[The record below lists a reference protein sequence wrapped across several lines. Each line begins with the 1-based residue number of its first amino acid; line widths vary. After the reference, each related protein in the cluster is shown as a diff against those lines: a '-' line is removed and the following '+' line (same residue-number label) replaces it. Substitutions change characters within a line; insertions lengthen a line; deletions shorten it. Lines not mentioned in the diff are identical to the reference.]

1 MSLLNKLLG
10 FRWSLYVVRNGNELV
25 YAMHEHSVV
34 RMLGYVMR
42 YFANGRTP
50 VEPWSLYVNFN
61 HKHQSIKLGS
71 EHFTPDGEN
80 FTPTLIQQI
89 ESIDPGWKV
98 KGGEPVFEEAATK
111 KRIKISAHEPGEIVD
126 IQAMLENISKPR
138 EVTFFS
144 VMKEVFGKR

>member
-1 MSLLNKLLG
+1 
-10 FRWSLYVVRNGNELV
+10 
-25 YAMHEHSVV
+25 
-34 RMLGYVMR
+34 MLGYVMR

-61 HKHQSIKLGS
+61 HTHQTIKLGP
-71 EHFTPDGEN
+71 EHFTTDGEN

-89 ESIDPGWKV
+89 EFVDPGWKV
-98 KGGEPVFEEAATK
+98 KGGEPVFEEATTK

-126 IQAMLENISKPR
+126 IEAMLANINKPP

>member
-10 FRWSLYVVRNGNELV
+10 FRWSLYIVRNGNELV
-25 YAMHEHSVV
+25 YAMHEHSVI

-42 YFANGRTP
+42 YFANGRRP

-61 HKHQSIKLGS
+61 HEHQTIKLGP

-111 KRIKISAHEPGEIVD
+111 KRLKISAHERGKID
-126 IQAMLENISKPR
+126 IKAMLENINKPR

-144 VMKEVFGKR
+144 VMDEIFGKR